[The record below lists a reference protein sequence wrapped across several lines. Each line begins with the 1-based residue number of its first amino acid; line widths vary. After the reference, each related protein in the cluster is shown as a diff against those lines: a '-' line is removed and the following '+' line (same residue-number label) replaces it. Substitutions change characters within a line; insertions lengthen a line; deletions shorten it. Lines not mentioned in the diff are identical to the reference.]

1 MTTQVTDAPDS
12 SPRRPLMS
20 RLFLSVVIT
29 AVLAGG
35 GGLAAGRAT
44 AVESAN
50 EDCAATLT
58 AEKKAEHEAY
68 RLGHEEH
75 RFGHDD
81 GSDPDEWVLSVRT
94 HAYLITQNRTVSL
107 LKKVRNPRPRSMG
120 TSTTKRADV
129 DTGSD
134 SRLRAGWRGGHW
146 RRRKSA
152 KPDEEHQRTSDIHS

>member
-1 MTTQVTDAPDS
+1 M
-12 SPRRPLMS
+12 
-20 RLFLSVVIT
+20 VIT

-44 AVESAN
+44 AVESGN

-68 RLGHEEH
+68 RIGHEEH

-94 HAYLITQNRTVSL
+94 HAYLITQNPNCFSAQE
-107 LKKVRNPRPRSMG
+107 
-120 TSTTKRADV
+120 RAKAQA
-129 DTGSD
+129 T
-134 SRLRAGWRGGHW
+134 L
-146 RRRKSA
+146 
-152 KPDEEHQRTSDIHS
+152 DEFKHYEEG